1 MGPSKRAAG
10 RDSHS
15 QNAVVSRVTMSSDIH
30 CTARGSLD
38 KSNTDWLDDGSPNKG
53 GITGF
58 GVGIFLLDI

>member
-1 MGPSKRAAG
+1 
-10 RDSHS
+10 
-15 QNAVVSRVTMSSDIH
+15 MSSDIH

-53 GITGF
+53 GIKGF